1 MSVQAARSGALHW
14 VKSNLFHSPFQ
25 SVLTVLST
33 VALFFIAKGVL
44 GWMFFTAKWDVISAN
59 YRILML
65 GQYPVSEMW
74 RIWFLIAFFA
84 LLLGLTW
91 GIRKGIVKLI
101 SVMFIAVFGVAG
113 LMPFISMQ
121 SRAWLFGSI
130 ALMLIG
136 YAFGRKVPF
145 AKKISMAGWVLYI
158 PAVIV
163 FLNGFGLFTP
173 VASNLWGG
181 FLLTVLLAIVT
192 NVVSFPIGVL
202 LTLGRRSKL
211 PIIRWFSVAYI
222 EIVRGVPMVTVLFMA
237 QLLLPLFLG
246 DKVELSNVLRVM
258 IGLTLFNAAYLAE
271 TIRGGMQAVPR
282 GQYEAAEALG
292 LSFVQKMTH
301 VILPQALRHVIPA
314 LVNNVIGLFKDTSLV
329 AIVALMD
336 LMGIAKRIIAN
347 PEFVG
352 RQMEVFLFVAAVF
365 LIFCLLMSKVSKRL
379 ETKVEAG
386 KR

>member
-1 MSVQAARSGALHW
+1 MAIVKARSGAIFW
-14 VKSNLFHSPFQ
+14 AKKNLFPNWFQ
-25 SVLTVLST
+25 TILTVLAA
-33 VALFFIAKGVL
+33 VVLFFIAKSAL
-44 GWMFFTAKWDVISAN
+44 GWVFFTAKWDVIAAN

-65 GQYPVSEMW
+65 GQYPAAEMW
-74 RIWFLIAFFA
+74 RIWFLIAFFS
-84 LLLGLTW
+84 LLLGLSW

-101 SVMFIAVFGVAG
+101 AVMFIGVFAFAG
-113 LMPFISMQ
+113 MMPFISMQ

-130 ALMLIG
+130 ALMLLG
-136 YAFGRKVPF
+136 FVVGHRLSF
-145 AKKISMAGWVLYI
+145 AKKINMIGWVLYI
-158 PAVIV
+158 PVVIL
-163 FLNGFGLFTP
+163 FLNGFGVFTP

-181 FLLTVLLAIVT
+181 FLLTVLLAVVT
-192 NVVSFPIGVL
+192 NVASFPLGIL
-202 LTLGRRSKL
+202 LMLGRRSKL
-211 PIIRWFSVAYI
+211 PVVRWFCIAYI

-246 DKVELSNVLRVM
+246 DVIELSNVLRVM

-292 LSFVQKMTH
+292 LNYVQK
-301 VILPQALRHVIPA
+301 VRLIILPQALRNVIPA

-329 AIVALMD
+329 AIVSLMD
-336 LMGIAKRIIAN
+336 LMGMAKRIIAN

-365 LIFCLLMSKVSKRL
+365 LIFCMLMSKVSQRL
-379 ETKVEAG
+379 ETNIQAG